1 MYNILK
7 AEIYKLKYSK
17 ELMICLI
24 VLLILAIINTYYG
37 SVEGGAKGALVH
49 PSREIIGIMACSLFA
64 ATYVGKDLVSKTINH
79 TLTSGHA
86 RSKVF
91 LSKYLCYLIGCVII
105 LIANYAF
112 VGSTYGL
119 FYGWG
124 QVFNSSELYFL
135 IVYVVVGIFFNIC
148 ISSVSFFICILVKNS
163 SVSIALC
170 GVIVGLIL
178 ALTQLP
184 WDTITYYVANKD
196 YSLGMMSLTFAISF
210 VLGTGILYLICNY
223 FFNKQDI

>member
-7 AEIYKLKYSK
+7 AEMYKLKYSK

-24 VLLILAIINTYYG
+24 GLLILAIINTYYG
-37 SVEGGAKGALVH
+37 SGEGGARAALIH
-49 PSREIIGIMACSLFA
+49 PSRETFGIIACSLFA
-64 ATYVGKDLVSKTINH
+64 VTYVGKDLVSKTINH
-79 TLTSGHA
+79 TLTSGHE
-86 RSKVF
+86 RGKVF

-105 LIANYAF
+105 LLANYVF
-112 VGSTYGL
+112 TGSTYGL
-119 FYGWG
+119 LYGWG

-135 IVYVVVGIFFNIC
+135 IVYMVVGIFFNIC
-148 ISSVSFFICILVKNS
+148 ISSISFFICILVKNS

-170 GVIVGLIL
+170 GGIIGLIL
-178 ALTQLP
+178 SLTQLP

-196 YSLGMMSLTFAISF
+196 YSLGIIPLIFAISF

-223 FFNKQDI
+223 YFNKQDI